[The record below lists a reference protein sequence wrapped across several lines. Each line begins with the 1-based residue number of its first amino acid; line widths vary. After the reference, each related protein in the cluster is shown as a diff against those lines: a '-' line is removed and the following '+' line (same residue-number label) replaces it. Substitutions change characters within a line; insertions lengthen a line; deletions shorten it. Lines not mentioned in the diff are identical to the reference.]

1 MMDAVSRFSDA
12 VGAPELWWRFRTTDV
27 GGSVVTRPFR
37 GDLERSFNHLDLAAD
52 HGMTI
57 FAYTP
62 EPGSKSAE
70 TMGLLGSCAATLARE

>member
-1 MMDAVSRFSDA
+1 
-12 VGAPELWWRFRTTDV
+12 
-27 GGSVVTRPFR
+27 VVTRPFR